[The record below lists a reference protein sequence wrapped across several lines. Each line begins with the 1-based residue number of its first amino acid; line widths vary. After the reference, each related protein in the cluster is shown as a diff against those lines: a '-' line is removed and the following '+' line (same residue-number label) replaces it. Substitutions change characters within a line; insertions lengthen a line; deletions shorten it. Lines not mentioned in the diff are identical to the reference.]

1 MDRGL
6 RGEWGKAAKKSGLPL
21 GGGVPSLE
29 RGERRPLFTMATS
42 TSRETNVNN
51 ASQLHEN
58 YTLSHKYMV

>member
-6 RGEWGKAAKKSGLPL
+6 RGEWGKAANRSGLPL

-42 TSRETNVNN
+42 TSAEIKGTKFKIIM
-51 ASQLHEN
+51 
-58 YTLSHKYMV
+58 TKYMYM